1 MLLLG
6 QQGVLEGAC
15 TLVAPPAPQSCPK
28 QENLAPCPEGANIF
42 IWQWGKN
49 HDGYHDL
56 RKELRQMSPKDTT
69 SLTKFSTLKD
79 QPVYQATVRSPPKV
93 LGTGRAGRMP
103 LFT

>member
-56 RKELRQMSPKDTT
+56 RKELRQMSPKTQPHSPN
-69 SLTKFSTLKD
+69 SL
-79 QPVYQATVRSPPKV
+79 P
-93 LGTGRAGRMP
+93 
-103 LFT
+103 